1 MRYIVDRCGHRESF
15 KSLRAAKESMNWL
28 GSGFYTLI
36 DTKKNTETLYFSL
49 GNNVFRVKWRNLWMR
64 VIIMTRTEFKRN
76 INQSMK
82 RIADE
87 LVYMM
92 QLNDYASE
100 EGVVNEDV
108 DAIISDLSD
117 AYNVAQFA
125 LSGIE

>member
-1 MRYIVDRCGHRESF
+1 
-15 KSLRAAKESMNWL
+15 
-28 GSGFYTLI
+28 
-36 DTKKNTETLYFSL
+36 
-49 GNNVFRVKWRNLWMR
+49 MR
-64 VIIMTRTEFKRN
+64 VITMTRTEFKRN
-76 INQSMK
+76 INSSMK

-92 QLNDYASE
+92 QLIDHVGE
-100 EGVVNEDV
+100 QGVVNEDI

>member
-1 MRYIVDRCGHRESF
+1 
-15 KSLRAAKESMNWL
+15 MN
-28 GSGFYTLI
+28 
-36 DTKKNTETLYFSL
+36 
-49 GNNVFRVKWRNLWMR
+49 
-64 VIIMTRTEFKRN
+64 RTEFKRN
-76 INQSMK
+76 INSSMK

-92 QLNDYASE
+92 QLIDHVGE
-100 EGVVNEDV
+100 QGVVNEDV

>member
-1 MRYIVDRCGHRESF
+1 
-15 KSLRAAKESMNWL
+15 
-28 GSGFYTLI
+28 
-36 DTKKNTETLYFSL
+36 
-49 GNNVFRVKWRNLWMR
+49 MR
-64 VIIMTRTEFKRN
+64 VITMTRTEFKRN
-76 INQSMK
+76 INSSMK

-92 QLNDYASE
+92 QLIDHAGE
-100 EGVVNEDV
+100 QGVVNEDI

>member
-1 MRYIVDRCGHRESF
+1 
-15 KSLRAAKESMNWL
+15 
-28 GSGFYTLI
+28 
-36 DTKKNTETLYFSL
+36 
-49 GNNVFRVKWRNLWMR
+49 MR

-76 INQSMK
+76 INSSMK

-92 QLNDYASE
+92 QLIDHVGE
-100 EGVVNEDV
+100 QGVVNEDI

>member
-1 MRYIVDRCGHRESF
+1 
-15 KSLRAAKESMNWL
+15 
-28 GSGFYTLI
+28 
-36 DTKKNTETLYFSL
+36 
-49 GNNVFRVKWRNLWMR
+49 MR
-64 VIIMTRTEFKRN
+64 VIIMTRAEFKRN
-76 INQSMK
+76 INSSMK

-92 QLNDYASE
+92 QLIDHVGE
-100 EGVVNEDV
+100 QGVVNEDI

>member
-1 MRYIVDRCGHRESF
+1 
-15 KSLRAAKESMNWL
+15 MN
-28 GSGFYTLI
+28 
-36 DTKKNTETLYFSL
+36 E
-49 GNNVFRVKWRNLWMR
+49 

-76 INQSMK
+76 INNSMK

-92 QLNDYASE
+92 QLIDHVGGQ
-100 EGVVNEDV
+100 GVVNEDV

>member
-1 MRYIVDRCGHRESF
+1 
-15 KSLRAAKESMNWL
+15 
-28 GSGFYTLI
+28 
-36 DTKKNTETLYFSL
+36 
-49 GNNVFRVKWRNLWMR
+49 MR
-64 VIIMTRTEFKRN
+64 VITMTRTEFKRN
-76 INQSMK
+76 INSSMK

-92 QLNDYASE
+92 QLIDHVGE
-100 EGVVNEDV
+100 QGVVNDDI

>member
-1 MRYIVDRCGHRESF
+1 
-15 KSLRAAKESMNWL
+15 
-28 GSGFYTLI
+28 
-36 DTKKNTETLYFSL
+36 
-49 GNNVFRVKWRNLWMR
+49 
-64 VIIMTRTEFKRN
+64 MTRTEFKRN
-76 INQSMK
+76 INSSMK

-92 QLNDYASE
+92 QLIDHVDE
-100 EGVVNEDV
+100 QGVVNEDI